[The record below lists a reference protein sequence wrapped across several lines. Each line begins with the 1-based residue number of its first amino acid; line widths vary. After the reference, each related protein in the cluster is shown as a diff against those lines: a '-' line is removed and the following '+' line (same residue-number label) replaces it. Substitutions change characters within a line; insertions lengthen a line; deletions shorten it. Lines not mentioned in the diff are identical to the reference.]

1 MAEHGFSYENE
12 KVKKTRYQIFKDNV
26 AHIERHNQEGKHTY
40 KLGINEFADLT
51 NEEFLAKYARSS
63 VPSFNVTSNQS
74 SFEYKCTKHVPHRL
88 DWRDYNAVT
97 PIQNQGDCGSCWAFS
112 AVAAIESIVAIRSGK
127 LTRLSQQHV
136 LDCNYEHDT
145 CEGGLIHNAFEFVIK
160 NGGLASAIDY
170 PYTAIQGKCS
180 NNKPSSLSLNITGYS
195 VVPQNNEKALLKA
208 VANQPIAVYIDA
220 STFQFYKS
228 GVMTGKCGTRL
239 NHGVVIVGYGKEDG
253 VKFWL
258 LKNSWGRGW
267 GENGYMKLKRKVHA
281 KEGMCGIAMFPVYP
295 NV

>member
-12 KVKKTRYQIFKDNV
+12 TVKKTRYQIFKDNV
-26 AHIERHNQEGKHTY
+26 AHIKRHNQE
-40 KLGINEFADLT
+40 
-51 NEEFLAKYARSS
+51 
-63 VPSFNVTSNQS
+63 
-74 SFEYKCTKHVPHRL
+74 
-88 DWRDYNAVT
+88 
-97 PIQNQGDCGSCWAFS
+97 GSCWAFS

-127 LTRLSQQHV
+127 LKRLSQQHV
-136 LDCNYEHDT
+136 LDCNYAHDT
-145 CEGGLIHNAFEFVIK
+145 CKAGTIDDAFEFVIK

-180 NNKPSSLSLNITGYS
+180 NNKPSSLSVNITSYS

-228 GVMTGKCGTRL
+228 GILTGKCGTGL
-239 NHGVVIVGYGKEDG
+239 NHGVVMVGYGKEHG

-258 LKNSWGRGW
+258 LKNSWGTGW
-267 GENGYMKLKRKVHA
+267 GENGYMKIKRKVHS
-281 KEGMCGIAMFPVYP
+281 KKGMCGIAMIPVYP
-295 NV
+295 NA